1 MVRPSCRQW
10 SSIHPSKA
18 LSLCFS
24 PPAREHPVFSLQR
37 HRFEGA
43 VPRGQTRVAGAAHS
57 TSRTR
62 GHSSK
67 AFPSPAS
74 SHHGL
79 HLLPDPPTPGSISS
93 LVHHP
98 RLQLLPDPSSHA
110 PSPLSILLLS
120 GSISSPVP
128 LPGSISSLVPHPRL
142 YLPTQGAVSSLH
154 LSLITPSSASSLC
167 LIWISG
173 FGYLG
178 MGDPDLEGWGGTSGV
193 LATLLSSWDLPDAD
207 SP

>member
-120 GSISSPVP
+120 GSISSLVP
-128 LPGSISSLVPHPRL
+128 RQAPSPPWSPSQALSPPWSPTPGSISPHKAPC
-142 YLPTQGAVSSLH
+142 P
-154 LSLITPSSASSLC
+154 LC
-167 LIWISG
+167 I
-173 FGYLG
+173 F
-178 MGDPDLEGWGGTSGV
+178 P
-193 LATLLSSWDLPDAD
+193 
-207 SP
+207 